1 MRRTLAK
8 ASFHTALNL
17 AVFALIGTAILA
29 FTYAQ
34 THDRIAQSEEAEKL
48 KLISQ
53 IVPHDL
59 FDNDII
65 KDTLDVKPD
74 ALLGNEDTTTAYR
87 ARLQD
92 KPSVLV
98 LEAVAPD
105 GYSGKIALLI
115 AIRDNGELAGV
126 RVVAHKE
133 TPGLG
138 DYIDISRSNWIKGFD
153 GTSLEKYNGHARSP
167 LPNLPPCPQGA
178 SPPGTRCNAAT
189 LARQAGEGA
198 NESLRDLSFNDRD
211 WKVKK
216 DGGQFDYMAGATIT
230 PRAVVKAV
238 HKALQFFAQ
247 NHDALFA
254 QTAPA
259 TKPAK
264 DKKP

>member
-8 ASFHTALNL
+8 ASFHTAMNL
-17 AVFALIGTAILA
+17 LFFAVIGTSVLA
-29 FTYAQ
+29 FTYSQ
-34 THDRIAQSEEAEKL
+34 THEQIEKSVEAEKL

-53 IVPHDL
+53 IVPRSS

-65 KDTLDVKPD
+65 NDTLSIAPD

-92 KPSVLV
+92 QPAALV
-98 LEAVAPD
+98 LEAIAPD
-105 GYSGKIALLI
+105 GYSGKIALLV
-115 AIRDNGELAGV
+115 AIRANGELAGV

-138 DYIDISRSNWIKGFD
+138 DYIEIGKSDWIKGFD
-153 GTSLEKYNGHARSP
+153 GKSL
-167 LPNLPPCPQGA
+167 
-178 SPPGTRCNAAT
+178 
-189 LARQAGEGA
+189 AGYKDG
-198 NESLRDLSFNDRD
+198 D

-238 HKALQFFAQ
+238 HKTLQYFAQ
-247 NHDALFA
+247 HRETLFA
-254 QTAPA
+254 PVAPPK
-259 TKPAK
+259 TNKPNK
-264 DKKP
+264 QEKRK

>member
-8 ASFHTALNL
+8 AALHTALNL

-29 FTYAQ
+29 YTFHLTF
-34 THDRIAQSEEAEKL
+34 DPIKQSEDAEKF

-53 IVPHDL
+53 IVPHTL

-65 KDTLDVKPD
+65 KDTLELTPD

-87 ARLQD
+87 AILNSQ
-92 KPSVLV
+92 PAVVV
-98 LEAVAPD
+98 LESVAPD

-115 AIRDNGELAGV
+115 AIRASGELAGV
-126 RVVAHKE
+126 RVIAHKE

-138 DYIDISRSNWIKGFD
+138 DYIDIARSAWVKGFD
-153 GTSLEKYNGHARSP
+153 GASTAKYKDG
-167 LPNLPPCPQGA
+167 
-178 SPPGTRCNAAT
+178 
-189 LARQAGEGA
+189 
-198 NESLRDLSFNDRD
+198 D

-238 HKALQFFAQ
+238 HKSLQYFAL
-247 NHDALFA
+247 HRDALFA
-254 QTAPA
+254 AAGSAIPV
-259 TKPAK
+259 KEHK
-264 DKKP
+264 